1 MASNQPD
8 RQPSPSGDI
17 VVLGGL
23 NLDFIFKADRLPQP
37 GETVIGDAFDT
48 TPGGKAGNQAVAAAR
63 LLGVPNQV
71 QMVGRLGDDWMG
83 VELRR
88 ALDESGV
95 DHTNVHV
102 DPEATSGVAAIYV
115 DGTGENT
122 VTAIYG
128 ANAKLDATDAA
139 RARALLPHASVLLTQ
154 LETPWAATA
163 QVIDESARHNVT
175 VILDP
180 APIRDL
186 PPNAFVNV
194 DILTPNQGEAER
206 WSNIAVTD
214 VASATAAGRKIREL
228 GPRRVIVTLG
238 ADGVVLVDADTAEHH
253 PAFSVDV
260 VSTLAAGDAFNGG
273 LAAGLAERLPLSQA
287 IRRAQA
293 TAALSTTRPGAQAA
307 IPARAEV
314 EVLLAKD

>member
-115 DGTGENT
+115 
-122 VTAIYG
+122 
-128 ANAKLDATDAA
+128 
-139 RARALLPHASVLLTQ
+139 
-154 LETPWAATA
+154 
-163 QVIDESARHNVT
+163 
-175 VILDP
+175 
-180 APIRDL
+180 
-186 PPNAFVNV
+186 
-194 DILTPNQGEAER
+194 
-206 WSNIAVTD
+206 
-214 VASATAAGRKIREL
+214 
-228 GPRRVIVTLG
+228 
-238 ADGVVLVDADTAEHH
+238 
-253 PAFSVDV
+253 
-260 VSTLAAGDAFNGG
+260 
-273 LAAGLAERLPLSQA
+273 
-287 IRRAQA
+287 
-293 TAALSTTRPGAQAA
+293 
-307 IPARAEV
+307 
-314 EVLLAKD
+314 